1 MATQPV
7 SLAKT
12 TRPSLAGIIP
22 RDRLFR
28 LLDQTRGDSIIWV
41 TGPPGC
47 GKTTVAASYLEHA
60 RLPSIWYQ
68 LDESDADVASF
79 FYYLDLATAR
89 HARRKTSRLP
99 QLAPEYHA
107 GLPTFA
113 RRYFQA
119 LYQRLGEQFALI
131 FDGYHEV
138 PPQSAF
144 HEVMRIGLGEL
155 PVGGGLS
162 IISRSEPPAQM
173 ARLRANRAMKVIGW
187 PELRLTR
194 EESDAIV
201 AQRGLGLATGALAD
215 LYEKTQGWAAGLIL
229 MMDQA
234 PSSHPLAAPA
244 DLSTPG
250 LVFDYLAGEIFQKT
264 GTRTRDLMLATAY
277 LPQMTASMVESLTGN
292 ADSGAMLAELYHN
305 NQFVALKQAQPQV
318 VYQYHPLMREFLLAR
333 VNESFSKEGRA
344 RLRRDS
350 AEVLVAAGQP
360 AEAITL
366 LRENSDWQRI
376 VAIIEA
382 HAAVMLDRGMGETV
396 AQWVYALP
404 SETQQQHPWV
414 LYWLALSRVSI
425 SPREARLLY
434 EQAHALFRQ
443 QAAPDP
449 RGLLLTGAGAMDAV
463 LYELDDFALLDRWIT
478 DTDALLREHHGALD
492 AGLEAR
498 VASSL
503 SASMI
508 VRQPQHPDLEYWVER
523 AYAASLSQPDLNL
536 RMHVE
541 TRVALSIAWAGHY
554 PKAQQVIK
562 GLQPV
567 LAQHDASLFALGM
580 LKLTEASYYMLTAQT
595 ADCLRAVHDGLEIE
609 RGTGAHVMT
618 HQLLAYGAGGALADG
633 DLDIAARMLAE
644 STALAGPR
652 ARFDACLHHLFA
664 TWLAL
669 LRRDSTTAFQ
679 QQRLALTA
687 AIELGSP
694 HFEAL
699 CRMAAAHVLHEA
711 GDLRSALAHFQ
722 RVYDTARNIPN
733 HLLDFTGL
741 MMYAH
746 VALESGK
753 RPRSGLR
760 ALKLALEIAKP
771 RNYLSFLLWRPD
783 MLAKLCSHALEAGI
797 EREFVSNIIHS
808 RKLLLDAADSA
819 IADWPWPYRV
829 RTLGQFRLLRNDQP
843 VTFSGKAQRRPLDL
857 LRVLIASGAREV
869 PVERITEALWPRID
883 GDSAHRSFTT
893 TLHRLRKLLGDDRA
907 LHLSEGKLSLDGRLV
922 WTDAWAFEQTTAR
935 IEALLRRSRESIAQE
950 ELDGLCERMTGLYA
964 GPFLSNEPDEP
975 WMFAARE
982 RLRHRLTRALHE
994 ACRYAQQAGTLD
1006 RAVSWLERVIE
1017 VDGVA
1022 EGLYRQLMTCY
1033 AQLGRRADIAET
1045 YDRCRKTFVATL
1057 HSEPSAETRA
1067 HYEKLLESASMQ
1079 PEQNNR
1085 LF

>member
-1 MATQPV
+1 MVTQSV

-22 RDRLFR
+22 RERLFR
-28 LLDQTRGDSIIWV
+28 LLDKARGGSVIWV

-47 GKTTVAASYLEHA
+47 GKTTAAASYLEHA
-60 RLPSIWYQ
+60 GLPSVWYQ

-89 HARRKTSRLP
+89 HARRKPARLP

-119 LYQRLGEQFALI
+119 LYQRLGEPFALV

-155 PVGGGLS
+155 PASGGLA

-173 ARLRANRAMKVIGW
+173 ARLRANRAMEVIGW
-187 PELRLTR
+187 RELQLTR

-201 AQRGLGLATGALAD
+201 AQRGLDLSPAALAD

-234 PSSHPLAAPA
+234 PTSNTLAAPA

-250 LVFDYLAGEIFQKT
+250 LIFDYLAGEIFQKT
-264 GTRTRDLMLATAY
+264 DARTRDLMLATAY
-277 LPQMTASMVESLTGN
+277 LPQLTANMAELLTGVG
-292 ADSGAMLAELYHN
+292 DSGTILAELHHN
-305 NQFVALKQAQPQV
+305 NQFVSLKQAQPQV
-318 VYQYHPLMREFLLAR
+318 VYQYHPLLREFLLAR
-333 VNESFSKEGRA
+333 ANVSLNMER
-344 RLRRDS
+344 RTQLQRDS
-350 AEVLVAAGQP
+350 AELLVTAGLP

-366 LRENSDWQRI
+366 LRESGDWRRI
-376 VAIIEA
+376 VAIIEG

-396 AQWVYALP
+396 AQWIYGLP
-404 SETQQQHPWV
+404 QEIQHQHPWV

-434 EQAHALFRQ
+434 EQAHALFRKQ
-443 QAAPDP
+443 TEPDL
-449 RGLLLTGAGAMDAV
+449 RALLLTSSGAMDAV
-463 LYELDDFALLDRWIT
+463 LYELDDFALLDRWIA
-478 DTDALLREHHGALD
+478 DTCTLLREHPGVLD
-492 AGLEAR
+492 TGLEAR
-498 VASSL
+498 IASSL
-503 SASMI
+503 SASMM
-508 VRQPQHPDLEYWVER
+508 VRQPQHPDLEHWVER
-523 AYAASLSQPDLNL
+523 AYAASFGQSDPHL
-536 RMHVE
+536 RLHVE

-554 PKAQQVIK
+554 PKAQQIIK
-562 GLQPV
+562 GLQSV
-567 LAQHDASLFALGM
+567 LAQHDASPFAIGM

-595 ADCLRAVHDGLEIE
+595 EDCLRAVHEGLDIE
-609 RGTGAHVMT
+609 RSTGAHVMI
-618 HQLLAYGAGGALADG
+618 HQLLALGAGGALAGG
-633 DLDIAARMLAE
+633 DLDGAERMLNE
-644 STALAGPR
+644 SAQLAGPR
-652 ARFDACLHHLFA
+652 ARFDACLLHLFA

-669 LRRDSTTAFQ
+669 LKHDSTAAYQ

-699 CRMAAAHVLHEA
+699 CRMAAARVLYEV
-711 GDLRSALAHFQ
+711 GDMRGALSHFQ

-741 MMYAH
+741 MMYAS

-753 RPRSGLR
+753 KPRSGMR

-797 EREFVSNIIHS
+797 ERDFVSNIIHS
-808 RKLLLDAADSA
+808 RGLVLDAADTA

-829 RTLGQFRLLRNDQP
+829 RTLGQFRLLRNDEP
-843 VTFSGKAQRRPLDL
+843 VTFAGKAQRRPLDL

-893 TLHRLRKLLGDDRA
+893 TLHRLRKLLGEDRA
-907 LHLSEGKLSLDGRLV
+907 LHLSEGKLTLDGRHV
-922 WTDAWAFEQTTAR
+922 WTDTWAFEQTTAR
-935 IEALLRRSRESIAQE
+935 IEHLLRRPRESIGHE
-950 ELDGLCERMTGLYA
+950 ELDALCERMIRLYA
-964 GPFLSNEPDEP
+964 GPFLANEPDEP

-982 RLRHRLTRALHE
+982 RLRHRLARALQGT
-994 ACRYAQQAGTLD
+994 CRHAQQAGTLD
-1006 RAVSWLERVIE
+1006 RVTGWLERAIE
-1017 VDGVA
+1017 ADSTA

-1033 AQLGRRADIAET
+1033 AQLGRRADVSET
-1045 YDRCRKTFVATL
+1045 YDRCRRAFVAMR

-1067 HYEKLLESASMQ
+1067 HYEKLLESA
-1079 PEQNNR
+1079 
-1085 LF
+1085 